1 MTVLDK
7 GRDAKGR
14 DRVKKLPKGRDV
26 MSVTTFKSRDNDTM
40 RCRGGTG
47 GCVQSSGFLFWVL
60 QCHTR
65 IVNFSWFFADSC
77 FFVFLCDFS

>member
-26 MSVTTFKSRDNDTM
+26 MSVTTFKGRDEDTM
-40 RCRGGTG
+40 GKTVTLSKPLRRRRKFWGFGTWI
-47 GCVQSSGFLFWVL
+47 L
-60 QCHTR
+60 R
-65 IVNFSWFFADSC
+65 FALENQR
-77 FFVFLCDFS
+77 F